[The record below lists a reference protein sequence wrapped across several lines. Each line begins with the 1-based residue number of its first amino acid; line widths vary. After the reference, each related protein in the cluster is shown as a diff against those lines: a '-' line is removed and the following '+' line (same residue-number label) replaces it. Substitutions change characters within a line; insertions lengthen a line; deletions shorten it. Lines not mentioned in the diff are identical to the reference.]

1 YNHNT
6 RITTLRTETPPSCL
20 RELVPLITEPI
31 STNKKE
37 ITIQAQVHHRE
48 VSPVT
53 FKDSTDKIMKNKSVM
68 DGFSLNTGLGSEE
81 GETCSD
87 EATSGRRGIRMIGN
101 IKEKS
106 LSNTRSESDSLE
118 SYMALKPEWSSPDS
132 SGGDIIDR
140 EQQNL
145 NALNDYID
153 ECGYPLLELNKL
165 LFQ

>member
-1 YNHNT
+1 MNNNMYILSEHYT
-6 RITTLRTETPPSCL
+6 QVIIDLMEH
-20 RELVPLITEPI
+20 I
-31 STNKKE
+31 S
-37 ITIQAQVHHRE
+37 
-48 VSPVT
+48 
-53 FKDSTDKIMKNKSVM
+53 
-68 DGFSLNTGLGSEE
+68 LGSEE

-165 LFQ
+165 LFQVEKDGIHWTSVLYLLYFI

>member
-1 YNHNT
+1 
-6 RITTLRTETPPSCL
+6 
-20 RELVPLITEPI
+20 
-31 STNKKE
+31 
-37 ITIQAQVHHRE
+37 
-48 VSPVT
+48 
-53 FKDSTDKIMKNKSVM
+53 
-68 DGFSLNTGLGSEE
+68 LGSEE

-140 EQQNL
+140 
-145 NALNDYID
+145 
-153 ECGYPLLELNKL
+153 
-165 LFQ
+165 